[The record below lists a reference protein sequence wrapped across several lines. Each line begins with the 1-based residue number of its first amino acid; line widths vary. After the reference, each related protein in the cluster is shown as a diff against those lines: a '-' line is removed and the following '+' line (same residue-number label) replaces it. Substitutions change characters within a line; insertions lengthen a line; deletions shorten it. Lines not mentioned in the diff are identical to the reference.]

1 MEQLL
6 LFLAGGEN
14 RTEQRLQVLR
24 SAPPAKLREQS
35 LQAQVMINADVESL
49 TAQMIEE
56 IAECER
62 A

>member
-6 LFLAGGEN
+6 LFLVRGEN
-14 RTEQRLQVLR
+14 GTEQRLQVLW
-24 SAPPAKLREQS
+24 SASAANLREQS
-35 LQAQVMINADVESL
+35 LQAQMVIYTDVESL

-56 IAECER
+56 IAERKR